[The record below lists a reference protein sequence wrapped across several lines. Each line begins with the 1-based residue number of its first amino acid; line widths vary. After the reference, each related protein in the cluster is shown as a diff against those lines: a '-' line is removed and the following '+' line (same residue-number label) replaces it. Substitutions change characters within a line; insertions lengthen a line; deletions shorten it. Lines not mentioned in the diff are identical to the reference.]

1 MIQSLYRIGKEIS
14 QDRDEWADII
24 SFPKISVKDSSK
36 KLLTLKLVFDIDN
49 KEVVVSENNLRPFE
63 NEYDNLKGLNNIKT
77 QIGRNKS
84 IYICVEA
91 DKPKYIAET
100 FFGKSN
106 KKGEFPKEGE
116 FLEAINKIAVDLND
130 SQFAE
135 TLKAIV
141 PLKKAFDIHFLDKDG
156 TYKADNI
163 IKELNLGKNNKL
175 VLIFAAIKWKNIGE
189 EIINIG
195 NLDGYRTFI
204 QQKFLAKNTN
214 TENSSKLC
222 YATGEYKND
231 VKQAKFTREENI
243 NRVFVVTTQNYATG
257 FNKKDYAKNYQVSQE
272 VETFLNRGSEFILKN
287 CRVNIADVPHA
298 IVPQFF
304 QQDNLE
310 LDTLQAIT
318 KKTDLIFQ
326 LSTLENISTYMEDS
340 AEFDTFLRLNFIAI
354 KSDGKSFKIVNQI
367 RDINNFHFEQIIKTF
382 KSASK
387 YFQPWLGDKYAFNL
401 GSMYYALPVRSDK
414 ENINRALQLFAAI
427 LEQRQID
434 EDRLYKFF
442 TDLVLCHYY
451 KRYRGYKNILEN
463 SNLDFAIKDAV
474 FKYSAFIHSLRQLNL
489 LKITDMSTGTTVQNT
504 DEEIKDFFE
513 KMQYREDEQALFYL
527 GRMLNQTAYLQEQKG
542 NKKNV
547 LDKLNYNGM
556 DAQTIY
562 RLSTDLFDKAR
573 QYNAT
578 DKIKWNFAKF
588 NELFKINDWK
598 MNPQKS
604 LFFILAGYT
613 FGIKSNS
620 QTNSSSS
627 TETQNN

>member
-49 KEVVVSENNLRPFE
+49 KEVVVSESNLYPFE
-63 NEYDNLKGLNNIKT
+63 NEYATLKRLNNIKI
-77 QIGRNKS
+77 QGGNNKS
-84 IYICVEA
+84 IYITAEEG
-91 DKPKYIAET
+91 KPALIAKT
-100 FFGKSN
+100 FFGKIDS
-106 KKGEFPKEGE
+106 KGNLPTEGE
-116 FLEAINKIAVDLND
+116 FLQAINGVTPDLAET
-130 SQFAE
+130 QFAE
-135 TLKAIV
+135 VLKAIF
-141 PLKKAFDIHFLDKDG
+141 PLKEAFDAKILNEKGVYKTDK
-156 TYKADNI
+156 
-163 IKELNLGKNNKL
+163 IKEELNLGNSNKL
-175 VLIFAAIKWKNIGE
+175 ILITTSVKWSELGE
-189 EIINIG
+189 EVVDCG
-195 NLDGYRTFI
+195 DLKGYTTFLER
-204 QQKFLAKNTN
+204 KYFAEKKKGKN
-214 TENSSKLC
+214 KLC
-222 YATGEYKND
+222 YATGEVRDD
-231 VKQAKFTREENI
+231 VKEAGFTGRYNI
-243 NRVFVVTTQNYATG
+243 NKTFVKTTQNYATN
-257 FNKKDYAKNYQVSQE
+257 FNKKSYAKNYQISQE
-272 VETFLNRGSEFILKN
+272 TETFLDRGSEFILNN
-287 CRVNIADVPHA
+287 CRVSIADVSHA
-298 IVPQFF
+298 VIPQFF
-304 QQDNLE
+304 QQEDLE
-310 LDTLQAIT
+310 LENLQVIT

-326 LSTLENISTYMEDS
+326 LSTLEDFSTYMEDA
-340 AEFDTFLRLNFIAI
+340 AEHDSFLRLTFIAI
-354 KSDGKSFKIVNQI
+354 DSDGNYFKVANQI
-367 RDINNFHFEQIIKTF
+367 RDVSSFHFEQIIKTF

-474 FKYSAFIHSLRQLNL
+474 FKYSAFIHSLRQLKL

-504 DEEIKDFFE
+504 NEEIKIFFE
-513 KMQYREDEQALFYL
+513 KMQYRDDEQALFYL

-620 QTNSSSS
+620 QTNTSSS